1 MPDGAYAIADGFNS
15 NGQKSTQGR
24 VTSSYFSPTLQRGIA
39 MGLVINGPSRN
50 GEVIEFSKIDGTV
63 IPAKIT
69 SPVFYD
75 PNGEK
80 QNV

>member
-1 MPDGAYAIADGFNS
+1 MSLCRAKNID
-15 NGQKSTQGR
+15 
-24 VTSSYFSPTLQRGIA
+24 
-39 MGLVINGPSRN
+39 
-50 GEVIEFSKIDGTV
+50 EVIEFSKIDGNV
-63 IPAKIT
+63 IPTKIT

>member
-1 MPDGAYAIADGFNS
+1 
-15 NGQKSTQGR
+15 
-24 VTSSYFSPTLQRGIA
+24 

-50 GEVIEFSKIDGTV
+50 DEVIEFSKIDGTV

-69 SPVFYD
+69 SSVFYD